1 MRPETDTPA
10 LAAPLHFD
18 AELTPHRALGRRGF
32 LIVMGLVSLV
42 SFVAGVYFTVLG
54 AWPVLGF
61 FGLDVALI
69 YFAFKLNYR
78 AARAY
83 ETVQLS
89 DASLKIRKISAEG
102 TVKAWVFEP
111 YWVRVHFDEAAE
123 DDVAVEITSHG
134 KTLVVG
140 TFLSPEERVQ
150 FGKALRSEL
159 ERQRRQGAAPAFA
172 T

>member
-1 MRPETDTPA
+1 MRRETDITA
-10 LAAPLHFD
+10 LDAPLHFD

-42 SFVAGVYFTVLG
+42 SFVTGVYFTVLG

-89 DASLKIRKISAEG
+89 DASLKVRKISAEG
-102 TVKAWVFEP
+102 SVTAWVFEP
-111 YWVRVHFDEAAE
+111 YWARVHFEEAAE

-134 KTLVVG
+134 KSLVVG
-140 TFLSPEERVQ
+140 AFLSPEERVQ

-159 ERQRRQGAAPAFA
+159 ARHRGHGYAPALA
-172 T
+172 P